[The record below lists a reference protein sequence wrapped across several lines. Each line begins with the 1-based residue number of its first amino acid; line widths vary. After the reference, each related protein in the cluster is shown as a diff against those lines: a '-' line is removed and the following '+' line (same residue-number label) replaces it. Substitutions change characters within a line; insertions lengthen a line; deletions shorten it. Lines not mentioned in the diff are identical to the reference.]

1 MDSLLSSHAR
11 SRMQQRGIRPQA
23 LEALLDLGRVQPLR
37 TQGREMVYF
46 GKKAR
51 KGLANGRLARIYA
64 VLGAD
69 GTVITV
75 GHRYRRVKG
84 G

>member
-1 MDSLLSSHAR
+1 VDALLSTHAR
-11 SRMQQRGIRPQA
+11 SRMQQRGIRAEA

-51 KGLANGRLARIYA
+51 KGL
-64 VLGAD
+64 
-69 GTVITV
+69 
-75 GHRYRRVKG
+75 RRVKG
-84 G
+84 A

>member
-1 MDSLLSSHAR
+1 
-11 SRMQQRGIRPQA
+11 MQQRGIRPEA

-51 KGLANGRLARIYA
+51 KSLSNERLSRIYA
-64 VLGAD
+64 VVAAD

-75 GHRYRRVKG
+75 GHRFRRVKEA
-84 G
+84 

>member
-1 MDSLLSSHAR
+1 
-11 SRMQQRGIRPQA
+11 MQQRGIRPEA

-51 KGLANGRLARIYA
+51 KGLSNERLSRIYA
-64 VLGAD
+64 VLAAD

-84 G
+84 A

>member
-1 MDSLLSSHAR
+1 MDTPLTSHAR
-11 SRMQQRGIRPQA
+11 SRMQQRGIRSEA

-51 KGLANGRLARIYA
+51 KGLSDERLARIYA
-64 VLGAD
+64 VLAAD

-84 G
+84 A